1 MSRRRRKSAPTSVA
15 LRIRIDSTGTD
26 AARASRRSRLSG
38 WHAIS
43 AFQPWSI
50 SQRVS
55 ARVRISWPPRPR
67 DDSVCRTVRMA
78 AGYRRE
84 PKRAGSG
91 RVVRL
96 LAELPAPAAAAA
108 GPAAPTTTTAT
119 ADTTAAA
126 TTATAPVAAPG
137 SGSLRLLDLDG
148 AAVEVR
154 AVEAANGLLGF
165 LRCRHLDEA
174 EAPRATGV
182 PVSQDAC
189 GLDAAVS
196 CESLAT
202 TLV

>member
-1 MSRRRRKSAPTSVA
+1 MSRRRRKSAPTSAA

-38 WHAIS
+38 RHAIS

-67 DDSVCRTVRMA
+67 DDSVCRTIRMA

-96 LAELPAPAAAAA
+96 LAELPAPAAAA
-108 GPAAPTTTTAT
+108 GPAAPTTTAAT
-119 ADTTAAA
+119 AETTAAA

-154 AVEAANGLLGF
+154 AVEAANGLLSF

-182 PVSQDAC
+182 PVSHDAC
-189 GLDAAVS
+189 GLDAADS
-196 CESLAT
+196 CKGLAQ